1 VTNRAR
7 EAWEKW
13 DTERVAAGQVPQL
26 HENVRYRSFLR
37 PTYLDYV
44 SRVSWADHAVSLE
57 TAACLLQ
64 ICETFRPERVLD
76 TGSGYSSYVLRRYA
90 REHGATVVSVDT
102 DKAWLG
108 RTAQF
113 LVDTGVGAEG
123 LLAWDDFQATRP
135 EPFGLVF
142 HDIEGALRVPTM
154 EQVVRLAR
162 PDGHVVFD
170 DVQVAHVR
178 REARRVSEACGLR
191 YVSMVAVTKDEIGR
205 YSGLAF

>member
-7 EAWEKW
+7 EAWERW
-13 DTERVAAGQVPQL
+13 DAERAGAGHVPQL

-64 ICETFRPERVLD
+64 LCETFRPERVLD

-102 DKAWLG
+102 DVAWLG
-108 RTAQF
+108 RTAEF
-113 LVDTGVGAEG
+113 LEDMGLEAEG
-123 LLAWDDFQATRP
+123 LATWEDFRSTRP

-154 EQVVRLAR
+154 EQVVRLAT
-162 PDGHVVFD
+162 PAGLVVFD
-170 DVQVAHVR
+170 DVHHPAVR
-178 REARRVSEACGLR
+178 REAHRVSDARGLR

>member
-1 VTNRAR
+1 M
-7 EAWEKW
+7 
-13 DTERVAAGQVPQL
+13 
-26 HENVRYRSFLR
+26 RYRSFLR

-76 TGSGYSSYVLRRYA
+76 TGSGYSSYVPRRYD
-90 REHGATVVSVDT
+90 HGATVVSVDT
-102 DKAWLG
+102 DEGWL
-108 RTAQF
+108 RRAAEF

-123 LLAWDDFQATRP
+123 LTTWDGVQSARP
-135 EPFGLVF
+135 EPFGLIF
-142 HDIEGALRVPTM
+142 HDIEGAPRAPTM
-154 EQVVRLAR
+154 EQVMRLAT
-162 PDGHVVFD
+162 PDGHVVVD
-170 DVQVAHVR
+170 DVQDARVR
-178 REARRVSEACGLR
+178 REVRRVSEACGYR